1 MYKLNNNDNG
11 LKLCYMYSSTVV
23 MEGFENIKESRIN
36 AVRIKET
43 HACDPAP
50 QPGLGRGPIGAT
62 RCFFLY
68 YEYVGW

>member
-1 MYKLNNNDNG
+1 
-11 LKLCYMYSSTVV
+11 MYSSTFL

-43 HACDPAP
+43 PACDPTP
-50 QPGLGRGPIGAT
+50 QPGLGREPIGEMSW
-62 RCFFLY
+62 FFFY